1 MIRSDSLV
9 ALAAAFL
16 VPLVLA
22 LILTPLTGRVA
33 RRLGVLDKP
42 KPNKFHR
49 RATPYLGGLAV
60 ALALVAGAFNS
71 GGVYGQFTIVL
82 ASAIT
87 IALIGLVD
95 DIGSVGPFMKLAVET
110 CAAAAL
116 WFAGVRAGL
125 FDVPALDFALTLL
138 WVLAA
143 VNALNLLDNMD
154 GIAAGVAA
162 IAALTIG
169 LISYQ
174 AGHYVVTTFAIA
186 LAGASLGFLIHNFP
200 PARIFMGDTGS
211 LFIGFLLAALTLKAG
226 LLGGRQPV
234 PLAVPIL
241 ALGVPAF
248 DTALVIVARVAGRR
262 PVYVGGT
269 DHSSHRLA
277 HLGLRPAAVAGIL
290 YTAQALSSVAAIL
303 LLNVSPVAAIA
314 TLAVCA
320 AAGVAALLIMLRLSP
335 ATPLLRHG

>member
-1 MIRSDSLV
+1 MIRSDSV
-9 ALAAAFL
+9 GALAAAFL
-16 VPLVLA
+16 VPGVLA
-22 LILTPLTGRVA
+22 LVLTPLAGRLA
-33 RRLGVLDKP
+33 RHLGVLDRP
-42 KPNKFHR
+42 SPTKFHR

-60 ALALVAGAFNS
+60 VLALVAGAFNS
-71 GGVYGQFTIVL
+71 GGVYGQFAIVL

-110 CAAAAL
+110 CAATAL

-162 IAALTIG
+162 IVALTIG

-174 AGHYVVTTFAIA
+174 AGHYVVTTFAVG
-186 LAGASLGFLIHNFP
+186 LAGASLGFLMHNFP
-200 PARIFMGDTGS
+200 PARIFMGDTGA
-211 LFIGFLLAALTLKAG
+211 LFIGFLLAALALKAG

-262 PVYVGGT
+262 PVYLGGT

-277 HLGLRPAAVAGIL
+277 RLGIRPRAVAGVL
-290 YTAQALSSVAAIL
+290 YTAQAILSLAAIL
-303 LLNVSPVAAIA
+303 LLNASPRAAIA
-314 TLAVCA
+314 ALGVCV
-320 AAGVAALLIMLRLSP
+320 AAGLAALVVMLRLNP
-335 ATPLLRHG
+335 ATPLLRQS